1 MRPSPPNTP
10 SAGRTYPPHT
20 RAAAWVMIATVP
32 LVLLAWLFKTPGW
45 SLAAG
50 IALLAYL
57 ALTWADLR
65 RSTRR
70 AVGAMLIIGWSALL
84 ITGAD
89 PLSLVARLSDNAI
102 VGVLIVACGLLAVPA
117 ASPRYVAE
125 LTRLVSGA
133 SGRRPPLSRLAL
145 VFWTG
150 HVLGALLN
158 ISALSVLLPALG
170 GARARDSRLMR
181 SLHRGFAI
189 AGFWSPFYATVAIV
203 LIAYPGAGWR
213 GLLTA
218 TLPILP
224 IAFLLDMAAALR
236 HGRTALARAVVPATD
251 DARAADAAEAEA
263 LDAATAGRQGPSLW
277 LAAGGLAGL
286 GIGLD
291 LVMPGPTLVWVIVAA
306 LIVAHVWML
315 WSQGPR
321 ATWTRLVRP
330 RLIGPPGM
338 TLQANEIA
346 VFAAAGPLAAGLAA
360 VLAPAAPDIAAAAN
374 AVPLWLAILA
384 VQMAIFG
391 LSHLGV
397 HPVAS
402 ILLVAGALPDQVVAG
417 RDALFAG
424 ASLAGYTLTLLAS
437 PFSVTGQVFASLTG
451 ATSWN
456 QTVTR
461 NIGYALIM
469 GLAAAFWLDLGA
481 LPLLAALD

>member
-1 MRPSPPNTP
+1 MKPGPAPEPGGTRIWP
-10 SAGRTYPPHT
+10 RRT
-20 RAAAWVMIATVP
+20 RAAAMVMLAAVP

-45 SLAAG
+45 GLAAG
-50 IALLAYL
+50 IALAAYL
-57 ALTWADLR
+57 ALTWQDLR
-65 RSTRR
+65 RPTRR
-70 AVGAMLIIGWSALL
+70 VVGAMLAIGWAAQLA
-84 ITGAD
+84 TGAG
-89 PLSLVARLSDNAI
+89 PEALIRTLSANAV

-125 LTRLVSGA
+125 LTRLVSGTQ
-133 SGRRPPLSRLAL
+133 GRRPPLGRLAL

-170 GARARDSRLMR
+170 GARARDGRLMR
-181 SLHRGFAI
+181 SLHRGFGL

-203 LIAYPGAGWR
+203 LIAYPGAGWP
-213 GLLTA
+213 GLLAA
-218 TLPILP
+218 TLPIIP
-224 IAFLLDMAAALR
+224 AAFLLDMGAALR
-236 HGRTALARAVVPATD
+236 HGRTALARSVETAVPED
-251 DARAADAAEAEA
+251 EAPSPS
-263 LDAATAGRQGPSLW
+263 GPRRRGPSLW
-277 LAAGGLAGL
+277 LAAGGLAAL

-291 LVMPGPTLVWVIVAA
+291 MVMPGPTLVWVIVAA
-306 LIVAHVWML
+306 LAAALIWMI
-315 WSQGPR
+315 WANGTA
-321 ATWTRLVRP
+321 ATWDRLIRP

-360 VLAPAAPDIAAAAN
+360 ILAPAAGNIAAIADAM
-374 AVPLWLAILA
+374 PLWLAILA
-384 VQMAIFG
+384 VEFVIFG

-402 ILLVAGALPDQVVAG
+402 ILLVAGALPPEVVAD
-417 RDALFAG
+417 REAVFAG

-451 ATSWN
+451 ASPWN

-461 NIGYALIM
+461 NIGYALL
-469 GLAAAFWLDLGA
+469 LALLAAFWLDLGA
-481 LPLLAALD
+481 MALIGAIG